1 MCRNVNFKVIDKNV
15 HVPKITKTETVSRL
29 AAENELIK
37 FKAPSAASYI
47 QTQTNVGTESRQI
60 TFGKD
65 KRGDRTPSPD
75 FKRELNP
82 DYDAIKKV
90 AP

>member
-1 MCRNVNFKVIDKNV
+1 MR
-15 HVPKITKTETVSRL
+15 
-29 AAENELIK
+29 
-37 FKAPSAASYI
+37 FKAPSAASYA
-47 QTQTNVGTESRQI
+47 QTQKDVGTESRKI
-60 TFGKD
+60 IFGKE